1 LSLAFAEFLIREVIL
16 ANIKQV
22 LAASELFKGLTDE
35 ELDKVAAL
43 GRVEVYEKGAPLFVQ
58 GATAERFFIIELG
71 RVALKIGI
79 SSGAGVNKEIT
90 IETIK
95 NGQSCGFSAVKGM
108 PVYAL
113 SAKAV
118 EPVRVIA
125 IDGRRFY
132 DLLRENHVMGYIVMS
147 RMASSLSSTLRNV
160 RSTIQI
166 FRR

>member
-1 LSLAFAEFLIREVIL
+1 VAT
-16 ANIKQV
+16 IKQA

-43 GRVEVYEKGAPLFVQ
+43 GRIEVYEKGAPLFVQ
-58 GATAERFFIIELG
+58 GSTAENFFIVELG
-71 RVALKIGI
+71 RVALNTGI
-79 SSGAGVNKEIT
+79 SSGAGVNKEVTVEI
-90 IETIK
+90 IK

-125 IDGRRFY
+125 IDGKRFY
-132 DLLRENHVMGYIVMS
+132 DLLRENPVMGYSVMS
-147 RMASSLSSTLRNV
+147 RMTSSLSATLRNV
-160 RSTIQI
+160 ISTIQI